1 MPAPLRRFVALRDG
15 IYAFFTRGFMPG
27 FMLVFMS
34 RFLPRAGLVSPL
46 ASRPRALALASLTR
60 MSRLAAFRT
69 MMNQGEPDGRAS
81 AAGLVACVALVVLVT
96 LVGLVLFARAGI
108 ADIGLLYLVPVM
120 FAAIR
125 LGMRPG
131 LLTGVLSALTYN
143 FFFIPPRFTLAVAN
157 PSHFITLVI
166 LLGVALVGSH
176 MAGQLREQ
184 TQLAEARAGRD
195 ALLVGFAGRL
205 MAVTRREALWPFLA
219 EEIDKV
225 FGLRVM
231 IVAPDRAGG
240 LVLVGGSGAHERLD
254 LLEATAAQWSFESGR
269 TVGPGGFVP
278 TASEWLF
285 LPVPGTAGPLAVV
298 GVGSA
303 QVDRPLHG
311 EQVPLMESLLAQAG
325 LALARMAL
333 EEENLALGRVQ
344 ERERLRGALLSSIGH
359 DLRTPLTTVLGTL
372 RALRPRDADQ
382 ALALASAR
390 GEAERLDRFV
400 ANLLD
405 MVRIE
410 TGTLRRE
417 AEPVDLAEACE
428 AALDHLAP
436 TTLCDLVELAVPRDL
451 PLVMVDP
458 RLLHHCLINLID
470 NAVRHGGASGG
481 GANGPIRIEADWQK
495 DGGIE
500 VAVCDCGPGLPP
512 GEEDRIFG
520 MFTRLEGSDRK
531 GGTGLGLAI
540 VKGFADAMGL
550 EVRAG
555 NRARGEGARGERAR
569 GEGMGGGARFS
580 LRVPPHLVRPV
591 DDDTDS
597 GAENGA

>member
-1 MPAPLRRFVALRDG
+1 
-15 IYAFFTRGFMPG
+15 
-27 FMLVFMS
+27 
-34 RFLPRAGLVSPL
+34 
-46 ASRPRALALASLTR
+46 
-60 MSRLAAFRT
+60 
-69 MMNQGEPDGRAS
+69 
-81 AAGLVACVALVVLVT
+81 
-96 LVGLVLFARAGI
+96 
-108 ADIGLLYLVPVM
+108 
-120 FAAIR
+120 
-125 LGMRPG
+125 
-131 LLTGVLSALTYN
+131 
-143 FFFIPPRFTLAVAN
+143 
-157 PSHFITLVI
+157 VI

-231 IVAPDRAGG
+231 IVAPDRREGWCWSAGAARTSGSTCLRPPPRSGLLKAGG
-240 LVLVGGSGAHERLD
+240 R
-254 LLEATAAQWSFESGR
+254 SGR
-269 TVGPGGFVP
+269 AASCRPLRNGCSCRAGTPGRWRSWGW
-278 TASEWLF
+278 A
-285 LPVPGTAGPLAVV
+285 AH
-298 GVGSA
+298 
-303 QVDRPLHG
+303 VDLPLHG
-311 EQVPLMESLLAQAG
+311 EQAPLMESLLAQAG

-359 DLRTPLTTVLGTL
+359 DCAPAHH
-372 RALRPRDADQ
+372 RARHAARA
-382 ALALASAR
+382 ASAR
-390 GEAERLDRFV
+390 CRPGPGPGQCARRGRALDRFV

-405 MVRIE
+405 MVRLE
-410 TGTLRRE
+410 TGAVQRE

-451 PLVMVDP
+451 PLVLADP

-470 NAVRHGGASGG
+470 NAARHGGAMGRSASRRTGKRMAVSKWRSAIAGRAFRRARRSGSS
-481 GANGPIRIEADWQK
+481 A
-495 DGGIE
+495 
-500 VAVCDCGPGLPP
+500 CSPGSKAP
-512 GEEDRIFG
+512 
-520 MFTRLEGSDRK
+520 TA

-555 NRARGEGARGERAR
+555 TARGEGARGGAR
-569 GEGMGGGARFS
+569 GEGMGGARFS

>member
-1 MPAPLRRFVALRDG
+1 
-15 IYAFFTRGFMPG
+15 
-27 FMLVFMS
+27 
-34 RFLPRAGLVSPL
+34 
-46 ASRPRALALASLTR
+46 
-60 MSRLAAFRT
+60 
-69 MMNQGEPDGRAS
+69 
-81 AAGLVACVALVVLVT
+81 VACVALVVLVT

-303 QVDRPLHG
+303 HVDRPLHG

-470 NAVRHGGASGG
+470 NAMRHG

-512 GEEDRIFG
+512 GEEERIFG

-531 GGTGLGLAI
+531 GAPGSGWPSSRALPMPWGWRFAPGTGPEGRGQRGRDGRGRAVQLA
-540 VKGFADAMGL
+540 
-550 EVRAG
+550 RAAPSRTAG
-555 NRARGEGARGERAR
+555 
-569 GEGMGGGARFS
+569 
-580 LRVPPHLVRPV
+580 
-591 DDDTDS
+591 
-597 GAENGA
+597 

>member
-1 MPAPLRRFVALRDG
+1 
-15 IYAFFTRGFMPG
+15 
-27 FMLVFMS
+27 
-34 RFLPRAGLVSPL
+34 
-46 ASRPRALALASLTR
+46 
-60 MSRLAAFRT
+60 
-69 MMNQGEPDGRAS
+69 
-81 AAGLVACVALVVLVT
+81 VACVALVVLVT

-303 QVDRPLHG
+303 HVDRPLHG

-470 NAVRHGGASGG
+470 NAMRHGGASGG
-481 GANGPIRIEADWQK
+481 GAN
-495 DGGIE
+495 
-500 VAVCDCGPGLPP
+500 VAQMGRSASRRTGKRMAVSKWRSAIAGRAFRRARRTDLRHVHPARRFRPQ
-512 GEEDRIFG
+512 
-520 MFTRLEGSDRK
+520 

-555 NRARGEGARGERAR
+555 NRARGPEGERAR